1 MKKITP
7 SSIYKV
13 AGDMLQTL
21 QVDGISPVIRAP
33 DSTFLKKDE
42 LGCQVGHIKH
52 CCWLL
57 LSLKS
62 DTVYFL
68 FRASFELKNNI

>member
-21 QVDGISPVIRAP
+21 QLDGISPVIRAP

-42 LGCQVGHIKH
+42 LGVSAWPHQA
-52 CCWLL
+52 LL
-57 LSLKS
+57 LVASKS
-62 DTVYFL
+62 
-68 FRASFELKNNI
+68 